1 MKNEELRKVRAAMRD
16 ASMAMAQPASDAMRE
31 RDYPA
36 AMAWMIT
43 SELTHTLYE
52 KASDEEL
59 SAMAANMTAPM
70 LLLALTTLLKLP
82 VGDGPNE
89 DEDVDAREPN

>member
-1 MKNEELRKVRAAMRD
+1 MKNEELRKVRAALRD

-31 RDYPA
+31 RDYSA
-36 AMAWMIT
+36 AMAWMIA

-52 KASDEEL
+52 KASDEGL

>member
-1 MKNEELRKVRAAMRD
+1 
-16 ASMAMAQPASDAMRE
+16 
-31 RDYPA
+31 
-36 AMAWMIT
+36 
-43 SELTHTLYE
+43 
-52 KASDEEL
+52 
-59 SAMAANMTAPM
+59 MAANITAPM